1 MTIRLWRNLLVAAVL
16 GLCGAASPAWAQSAD
31 PLPSWNDSAVK
42 TDILDFVARVTTD
55 GSPDYV
61 LPQDRIATFDNDGTL
76 WVEQPFYTQFV
87 FVIDRVK
94 AVSNQHP
101 EWKTKEP
108 FKSALDGDTVKLLT
122 YGEKGA
128 IALITATHSG
138 MTTVEFNNTVNAWLK
153 TAKHPRFKRPYT
165 DLTYKP
171 MIELLGYLRANG
183 FITFIVSGGGV
194 EFMRTYTEQCYGIPP
209 WQVVGS
215 AGKTEF
221 RVWDASPT
229 LVKLPDLL
237 FFDDGPGKAEGI
249 NHYIGRQP
257 IIAFGNSIG
266 DKEMLEWTANCKGL
280 CFMGLVHHDDAKREY
295 AYGPD
300 SDVGRFPVALMEH
313 AEANGWDVV
322 SMKNDWNVI
331 FSWGEPSP

>member
-1 MTIRLWRNLLVAAVL
+1 MTLCRIRFAAAML
-16 GLCGAASPAWAQSAD
+16 GLLGLVSPALAQDSD
-31 PLPSWNDSAVK
+31 PLPSWNDGGVK
-42 TDILDFVARVTTD
+42 ADILDFVARVTTE
-55 GSPDYV
+55 GGLDYV
-61 LPQDRIATFDNDGTL
+61 APQHRIATFDNDGTL
-76 WVEQPFYTQFV
+76 WVEKPLYTQFV
-87 FVIDRVK
+87 YVIDRVK
-94 AVSNQHP
+94 AVSNQYP

-108 FKSALDGDTVKLLT
+108 FKSVLDGNTEKLLS

-138 MTTVEFNNTVNAWLK
+138 MTTVEFNDTVSAWLK
-153 TAKHPRFKRPYT
+153 TAKHPRFKRLYT

-171 MIELLGYLRANG
+171 MIELLEHLRANG
-183 FITFIVSGGGV
+183 FLTFIVSGGGI
-194 EFMRTYTEQCYGIPP
+194 EFMRAYTEQCYGIPP

-215 AGKTEF
+215 SGKTEF

-249 NHYIGRQP
+249 NHYVGRQP
-257 IIAFGNSIG
+257 IFAFGNSIG

-300 SDVGRFPVALMEH
+300 SDVGRFPVELMEQ
-313 AEANGWDVV
+313 AQANGWDVV
-322 SMKNDWNVI
+322 SMKNDWKQI
-331 FSWGEPSP
+331 FSWGQPSP